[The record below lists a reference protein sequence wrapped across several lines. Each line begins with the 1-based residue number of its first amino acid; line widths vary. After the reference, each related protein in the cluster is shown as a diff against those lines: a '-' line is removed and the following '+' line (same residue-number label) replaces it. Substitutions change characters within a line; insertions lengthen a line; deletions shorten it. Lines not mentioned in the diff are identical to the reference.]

1 MVRRR
6 YIDAN
11 VILRYLTN
19 EPADMAERA
28 SVLFDDV
35 AAGQTTIIVED
46 IVLAEVVWTLRS
58 YYHVE
63 KPDIADQLASLIA
76 DVHVQNLDK
85 PALALALSIYR
96 QHNLGFAD
104 ALLAARA
111 LTHGDAELI
120 SFDRGIDRVPGI
132 TRVEPV

>member
-63 KPDIADQLASLIA
+63 KRDIADQLASLIA

-85 PALALALSIYR
+85 PSLALALSIYR